1 MKAYMLIKIMPGQDL
16 EELKHALKEPGIES
30 IDIIMGNYD
39 VIATVQAD
47 DRAALGKLAT
57 LVRNCPGI
65 QDSVTCPVIS

>member
-16 EELKHALKEPGIES
+16 EELKHALNEPSIEN

-47 DRAALGKLAT
+47 DLAALGKLAT

-65 QDSVTCPVIS
+65 QDSVTCPVIA

>member
-16 EELKHALKEPGIES
+16 EELKHALQDPSIEN
-30 IDIIMGNYD
+30 IDLIMGNYD

-47 DRAALGKLAT
+47 DLSALGKLAT

>member
-16 EELKHALKEPGIES
+16 EELKHALKDPSIEN
-30 IDIIMGNYD
+30 IDLIMGNYD
-39 VIATVQAD
+39 VIATVQAED
-47 DRAALGKLAT
+47 LAALGKLAT